1 MLNALSMTVSI
12 LKLRIGSFI
21 ALAAL
26 VGVMTSDGELGMVKA
41 LVFALAVLG
50 ASGAAGGF
58 NQYYERDSDRM
69 MARTRNRPFAS
80 GVLKAG
86 AIWPVTLLA
95 LLGVSLLMAWSVGGT
110 LATFLV
116 FLGAL
121 TYGVVYTVWLK
132 TRTVWNIVIGGAAGS
147 FAVLAGAAAAAPQ
160 FGPVIGP
167 VPILLAAVLF
177 LWTPPHFW
185 SLAVARGE
193 DYRRAKIPM
202 LPVVTGPE
210 IWGPAI
216 FSHVVFLVVLSL
228 VPLWFGMG
236 WIYGVFAALGGLPF
250 LFAAWRLLR
259 GPTPS
264 AAMRTFR
271 ASLVQFALLAAG
283 VILDEAPLDE
293 VLGWAL

>member
-1 MLNALSMTVSI
+1 MLAALNMTVSI
-12 LKLRIGSFI
+12 LKLRIGFFI

-26 VGVMTSDGELGMVKA
+26 VGVMTGGGELGTLEA

-86 AIWPVTLLA
+86 PIWPITLLA
-95 LLGVSLLMAWSVGGT
+95 LLIGALLMAWSVGGT
-110 LATFLV
+110 LATVLV

-121 TYGVVYTVWLK
+121 TYGVIYTVWLK
-132 TRTVWNIVIGGAAGS
+132 TRTVWNVVIGGAAGS

-167 VPILLAAVLF
+167 VPAILATVLF

-185 SLAVARGE
+185 SLAVARSE
-193 DYRRAKIPM
+193 DYRRANIPM
-202 LPVVTGPE
+202 LPVVSEPDV
-210 IWGPAI
+210 WAPVI
-216 FSHVVFLVVLSL
+216 FCHVATLFVLSL

-236 WIYGVFAALGGLPF
+236 WIYGLFAIAGGAPF
-250 LFAAWRLLR
+250 LLAAWRLLYDPTR
-259 GPTPS
+259 GP
-264 AAMRTFR
+264 AMRTFR
-271 ASLVQFALLAAG
+271 ASLAQFALLSTG
-283 VILDEAPLDE
+283 VVLDEASR
-293 VLGWAL
+293 WAF

>member
-1 MLNALSMTVSI
+1 MLAALNMTISI
-12 LKLRIGSFI
+12 LKLRIGAFI

-26 VGVMTSDGELGMVKA
+26 VGVMTGGGELGTLEA

-86 AIWPVTLLA
+86 PIWPVTLMA
-95 LLGVSLLMAWSVGGT
+95 LLAGALLMAWSVGGT

-121 TYGVVYTVWLK
+121 TYGVIYTVWLK
-132 TRTVWNIVIGGAAGS
+132 TRTVWNVVIGGAAGS

-167 VPILLAAVLF
+167 VPVILAAVLF

-193 DYRRAKIPM
+193 DYRRASIPM
-202 LPVVTGPE
+202 LPVVTEPN
-210 IWGPAI
+210 IWAPAI
-216 FSHVVFLVVLSL
+216 FSHVATLVVLSL

-236 WIYGVFAALGGLPF
+236 WIYGLFAMAGGIPF
-250 LFAAWRLLR
+250 LLAAWHLLYDPSK
-259 GPTPS
+259 GP
-264 AAMRTFR
+264 AMRTFR
-271 ASLVQFALLAAG
+271 ASLTQFALLTAG
-283 VILDEAPLDE
+283 VVLDEA
-293 VLGWAL
+293 VRWAF

>member
-1 MLNALSMTVSI
+1 MLAALNMTVSI

-26 VGVMTSDGELGMVKA
+26 AGVMTGGGGLGTVEA
-41 LVFALAVLG
+41 LIFALAVLG

-58 NQYYERDSDRM
+58 NQYYERESDCM

-86 AIWPVTLLA
+86 PIWPITLLA
-95 LLGVSLLMAWSVGGT
+95 LLAGSLLMAWSVGGT
-110 LATFLV
+110 LATVLV

-121 TYGVVYTVWLK
+121 TYGVIYTVWLK
-132 TRTVWNIVIGGAAGS
+132 TRTAWNVVIGGAAGS
-147 FAVLAGAAAAAPQ
+147 FSVLAGAAAAAPQ

-167 VPILLAAVLF
+167 VPALLAMVLF

-193 DYRRAKIPM
+193 DYRRAHIPM
-202 LPVVTGPE
+202 LPVVSE
-210 IWGPAI
+210 HAVWGPVI
-216 FSHVVFLVVLSL
+216 FGHVITLVILSL

-236 WIYGVFAALGGLPF
+236 WIYGLFAVAGGVPF
-250 LFAAWRLLR
+250 LLAAWRLLHDSSKA
-259 GPTPS
+259 T
-264 AAMRTFR
+264 AMRTFH
-271 ASLVQFALLAAG
+271 ASLAQFALLSAG
-283 VILDEAPLDE
+283 VVLDEI
-293 VLGWAL
+293 VRWAF

>member
-1 MLNALSMTVSI
+1 MLAALNMTASI

-26 VGVMTSDGELGMVKA
+26 VGILTSEGELGMLKA

-58 NQYYERDSDRM
+58 NQYYERESDRM

-80 GVLKAG
+80 GLLKAG
-86 AIWPVTLLA
+86 PIWPVTLLA
-95 LLGVSLLMAWSVGGT
+95 LLAASLLMAWSVGGT
-110 LATFLV
+110 LATVLV

-121 TYGVVYTVWLK
+121 TYGGIYTVWLK
-132 TRTVWNIVIGGAAGS
+132 TRTPLNIVIGGAAGS

-167 VPILLAAVLF
+167 VPFLLAAVLF

-193 DYRRAKIPM
+193 DYRRAGIPM

-210 IWGPAI
+210 VWGPAI
-216 FSHVVFLVVLSL
+216 FGHVLALVALSFL
-228 VPLWFGMG
+228 PLWFGMG
-236 WIYGVFAALGGLPF
+236 WIYGLFAALGGLPF
-250 LFAAWRLLR
+250 LVAAWRLLHA
-259 GPTPS
+259 PTR
-264 AAMRTFR
+264 AAATRTFR
-271 ASLVQFALLAAG
+271 ASLAQFALLSAG
-283 VILDEAPLDE
+283 VILDEAFR
-293 VLGWAL
+293 WAF

>member
-1 MLNALSMTVSI
+1 MLAALNMTVSI
-12 LKLRIGSFI
+12 LKLRIGFFI

-26 VGVMTSDGELGMVKA
+26 VGAMTGGGELGALEA

-86 AIWPVTLLA
+86 PIWPVTLLA
-95 LLGVSLLMAWSVGGT
+95 LLAGALLMAWSVGGT
-110 LATFLV
+110 LATILV

-121 TYGVVYTVWLK
+121 TYGVIYTVWLK
-132 TRTVWNIVIGGAAGS
+132 TRTVWNVVIGGAAGS

-167 VPILLAAVLF
+167 VPAILATVLF

-185 SLAVARGE
+185 SLAVARSE
-193 DYRRAKIPM
+193 DYRRANIPM
-202 LPVVTGPE
+202 LPVVSEPDV
-210 IWGPAI
+210 WAPVI
-216 FSHVVFLVVLSL
+216 FSHVATLFVLSL
-228 VPLWFGMG
+228 LPLWFGMG
-236 WIYGVFAALGGLPF
+236 WIYGLFAVAGGAPF
-250 LFAAWRLLR
+250 LLAAWRLLSDPTR
-259 GPTPS
+259 GP
-264 AAMRTFR
+264 AMRTFR
-271 ASLVQFALLAAG
+271 ASLAQFALLSIG
-283 VILDEAPLDE
+283 VVLDEASR
-293 VLGWAL
+293 WAF

>member
-1 MLNALSMTVSI
+1 MLTALNMTVSI

-26 VGVMTSDGELGMVKA
+26 VGVMTSEGVLDPARA

-58 NQYYERDSDRM
+58 NQYYERVRDRT

-80 GVLKAG
+80 GLLKAG
-86 AIWPVTLLA
+86 PIWPVTLAA
-95 LLGVSLLMAWSVGGT
+95 LLAASLLMAWSVGGT

-116 FLGAL
+116 FLGAA
-121 TYGVVYTVWLK
+121 TYGVIYTVWLK
-132 TRTVWNIVIGGAAGS
+132 SRTVWNIVIGGAAGS

-167 VPILLAAVLF
+167 VPFLLAAVMF

-193 DYRRAKIPM
+193 DYRRAGIPM
-202 LPVVTGPE
+202 LPVVSGPE
-210 IWGPAI
+210 VWGPAI
-216 FSHVVFLVVLSL
+216 FSHALVLVALSFA
-228 VPLWFGMG
+228 PLLFGMG
-236 WIYGVFAALGGLPF
+236 WIYGLFAALGGIPF
-250 LFAAWRLLR
+250 VLAAWRLMR
-259 GPTPS
+259 DSRRTN
-264 AAMRTFR
+264 AMRTFR
-271 ASLVQFALLAAG
+271 ASLAQFALLSAG
-283 VILDEAPLDE
+283 VILDEAARW
-293 VLGWAL
+293 VF

>member
-1 MLNALSMTVSI
+1 MLAALNMTVSI
-12 LKLRIGSFI
+12 LKLRIGFFI

-26 VGVMTSDGELGMVKA
+26 VGVMTGGGELGTLEA

-86 AIWPVTLLA
+86 PIWPVTLLA
-95 LLGVSLLMAWSVGGT
+95 LLIGALLMAWSVGGT
-110 LATFLV
+110 LATVLV

-121 TYGVVYTVWLK
+121 TYGVIYTVWLK
-132 TRTVWNIVIGGAAGS
+132 TRTVWNVVIGGAAGS

-167 VPILLAAVLF
+167 VPAILATVLL

-185 SLAVARGE
+185 SLAVARSE
-193 DYRRAKIPM
+193 DYRRANIPM
-202 LPVVTGPE
+202 LPVVSKPNV
-210 IWGPAI
+210 WAPVI
-216 FSHVVFLVVLSL
+216 FSHVAALFALSL

-236 WIYGVFAALGGLPF
+236 WIYGLFAVAGGAPF
-250 LFAAWRLLR
+250 LLAAWRLMYDPSR
-259 GPTPS
+259 GP
-264 AAMRTFR
+264 AMRTFR
-271 ASLVQFALLAAG
+271 TSLAQFALLSIG
-283 VILDEAPLDE
+283 VVLDEASR
-293 VLGWAL
+293 WAF